1 MIHRTTSKLFIIMC
15 VTTGFA
21 LILSGCCGLKC
32 TGGGNAFKKSSVII
46 VDEPSPDKEVVV
58 TEEAVAEPAPV
69 EQETAVLEES
79 IVMAEEAPATVETA
93 SEIQHVVKMG
103 ECLWW
108 IAEFEDIYNDPF
120 LWPLIYDANK
130 DKIKN
135 PNLIYPGQVL
145 TIPRIGYTKTQIDEA
160 RKTAGKTRPYV
171 TPSDAKP
178 PIE

>member
-1 MIHRTTSKLFIIMC
+1 MTHRIRSKLFIIVLVTAGC
-15 VTTGFA
+15 V
-21 LILSGCCGLKC
+21 LIFSGCCGLKC
-32 TGGGNAFKKSSVII
+32 TGGGNAFMKSSVII
-46 VDEPSPDKEVVV
+46 VDEPSPDNEVVV

-93 SEIQHVVKMG
+93 SESQHVVKRG

-145 TIPRIGYTKTQIDEA
+145 TIPRTGFTKIQIDEA
-160 RKTAGKTRPYV
+160 RKAAGKTRPYV
-171 TPSDAKP
+171 TPSDSKLQTQ
-178 PIE
+178 